1 MEVQLSPDQE
11 AFVRE
16 AIASGRFHRAE
27 DAVKEALLLW
37 EERERK
43 RLELLAA
50 VDQAEA
56 SIARGEGRAVSA
68 ESMQQ
73 LASEI
78 KERGRSSLSTEAD
91 PDRR

>member
-27 DAVKEALLLW
+27 DAIKEALLLW

-56 SIARGEGRAVSA
+56 SIARGEGRVVSA

>member
-16 AIASGRFHRAE
+16 AVASGRFHRAE
-27 DAVKEALLLW
+27 DAIKEALLLW

-68 ESMQQ
+68 ESMQR

-91 PDRR
+91 SDRR